1 MVQGRFEEAENGDKS
16 LMMCERE
23 REASGNFS
31 LRRVHL
37 FGLPPLLKMRRNLRV
52 RAASSDEDSQIPR
65 PAARAAAA
73 RAPGRAPIA
82 LDDDDAAPTSFSWRR
97 PGAVASSAAL
107 GVDVSAPSAVTP
119 AASDY
124 SASALAA
131 LRAAQTYATAQ
142 PQNAVSVD
150 VEMLE
155 VLDASEEAE
164 AASRDA
170 ALATEAR
177 AQRDAARA
185 GRAIDAPLHI
195 PLRSGNPREVV
206 RQTGAGGDVDAAW
219 EASVLARGRSTVRAG
234 AGAGNVAVDDGS
246 DFADAAQHASARSV
260 ALTERG
266 VGAAARA
273 DSEAE
278 QNVVGNVPRGPTL
291 REFVSL
297 AKARADAAE
306 AEAAETSAAVLRA
319 EQDLAAATAALP
331 ALASRVDAAA
341 PSAELFHVL
350 ARSARAVAMLF
361 SEKTSSIEQVEA
373 TAEASWAALVRP
385 TADAASDDDGYE
397 GGSGGGGPSLS
408 VWRMALC
415 GDADGRT
422 ALLCAPD
429 APARAGCAG
438 ALHSA
443 TLDYADL
450 DSVLSS
456 VVDARDIAAASSAS
470 VLAAAGALILADA
483 PEHVASA
490 RAFLRSFSTWKAG
503 VGVSPSAAAAYA
515 ASFAPAALLT
525 VTSAY
530 LRIELSAWAPLV
542 ARPERLA
549 APACTEL
556 ASADSLRAALELGD
570 TPLAPLAAD
579 APNDAAVRHAEA
591 ASSDAAVVPTL
602 VSRVAAPAL
611 ARMLRAGALDA
622 RNPRA
627 LVNAVAAIADVAS
640 FEPDAHALDDVHRAF
655 AAALTAEAA
664 AIGGDV
670 GGGSGD
676 TTLTP
681 RKLRAALRALRLLR
695 FSAHCADGA
704 LPIPIAR
711 DVVGCV
717 IAQALAPIVSA
728 APHGA
733 PRGGIL
739 AAALLAF
746 PESVWSSA
754 RPAEFANGVFELGS
768 AARLA
773 ADGSGDGD
781 WVRVCRELG
790 GRATGIA
797 CVR

>member
-1 MVQGRFEEAENGDKS
+1 
-16 LMMCERE
+16 
-23 REASGNFS
+23 
-31 LRRVHL
+31 
-37 FGLPPLLKMRRNLRV
+37 MRRNLRV
-52 RAASSDEDSQIPR
+52 RAASSDEDSQTLR

-73 RAPGRAPIA
+73 RVPGRAPIA
-82 LDDDDAAPTSFSWRR
+82 LDDEDAAPTSFSWRR

-107 GVDVSAPSAVTP
+107 GADVPAPSAAAP

-170 ALATEAR
+170 ALAMEAR

-185 GRAIDAPLHI
+185 GRAIDAPLQI

-234 AGAGNVAVDDGS
+234 AGSGIVEEDDDI
-246 DFADAAQHASARSV
+246 DFAGAAPRASARSV

-266 VGAAARA
+266 GGAAARA

-319 EQDLAAATAALP
+319 EQELAAATAALP

-350 ARSARAVAMLF
+350 ARSARAVTVLF
-361 SEKTSSIEQVEA
+361 SEKTPSIEQVEA
-373 TAEASWAALVRP
+373 TAEASWAALLVRP
-385 TADAASDDDGYE
+385 TAVAASDDDGFD

-408 VWRMALC
+408 VWRTALC

-456 VVDARDIAAASSAS
+456 VVETRDTAAASSAS

-490 RAFLRSFSTWKAG
+490 RAFLRSFSAWKAG
-503 VGVSPSAAAAYA
+503 VGVSPAAAAAYA

-525 VTSAY
+525 VTSAF
-530 LRIELSAWAPLV
+530 LRVELSAWAPLV

-579 APNDAAVRHAEA
+579 APTDAAARHAEA
-591 ASSDAAVVPTL
+591 ASNDAAVVPTL

-640 FEPDAHALDDVHRAF
+640 FEPDAHALEDVHRAF

-664 AIGGDV
+664 AIGGDA

-704 LPIPIAR
+704 LPIHIAR

-717 IAQALAPIVSA
+717 ITQALAPIVSA

-739 AAALLAF
+739 AAALLAL

-754 RPAEFANGVFELGS
+754 RPADFANGVFELGS
-768 AARLA
+768 TARLA
-773 ADGSGDGD
+773 ADGASGDGD
-781 WVRVCRELG
+781 WVHVCRELG
-790 GRATGIA
+790 GRAG
-797 CVR
+797 R